1 MSRSYRMQYGGNPP
15 VSTKIIIKTM
25 SGDTHILFTE
35 NDTETFLDVKRVL
48 QPHLSAPLPTLA
60 EIVFKD
66 ADDQIGNSNIDDS
79 ATVSSLA
86 RNHLVELQLFVDR
99 NSKIVID
106 NITTVLPHT
115 MEAALLNIRNNQYIT
130 TVQIETNVPIR
141 HIVTIVNTLRENP
154 GIERLILSN
163 NRLDPNEMNEL
174 FEAIAENNTLRS
186 LTITTHERLINVF
199 ATAYRMDDLFRL
211 LDRNT
216 SLRDIHIENS
226 DVEFGDVREIVEAL
240 RNQRTLETLTLIRNR
255 YRGGGNEFQRLRA
268 LNILLRQHGDNI
280 VIDGAI
286 NLRWTNPHL

>member
-1 MSRSYRMQYGGNPP
+1 MA
-15 VSTKIIIKTM
+15 
-25 SGDTHILFTE
+25 GDTHILFSE
-35 NDTETFLDVKRVL
+35 NDTETFLDVKVAL
-48 QPHLSAPLPTLA
+48 QPHLSAPIPDLS

-66 ADDQIGNSNIDDS
+66 ADDQIGNTNIDDS

-86 RNHLVELQLFVDR
+86 ENHIVELQLFVDR

-106 NITTVLPHT
+106 NITTSLPYT
-115 MEAALLNIRNNQYIT
+115 MEDALLNIRNNQYMT
-130 TVQIETNVPIR
+130 TVDIRGNVPIR

-154 GIERLILSN
+154 GIERLILLN

-174 FEAIAENNTLRS
+174 FEAISENNTLRS
-186 LTITTHERLINVF
+186 LTIKTHERLINVF

-226 DVEFGDVREIVEAL
+226 DVEFGDVREIVDAL
-240 RNQRTLETLTLIRNR
+240 RNQRTLETLTLVRNR

-268 LNILLRQHGDNI
+268 LNVLLRQHGDNI

-286 NLRWTNPHL
+286 NLNWTNPNL